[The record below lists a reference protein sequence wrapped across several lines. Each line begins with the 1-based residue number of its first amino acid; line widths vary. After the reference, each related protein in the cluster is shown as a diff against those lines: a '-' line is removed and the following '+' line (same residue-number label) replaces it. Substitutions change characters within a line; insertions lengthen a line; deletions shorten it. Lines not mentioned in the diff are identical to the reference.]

1 MNFTKLNSFGHL
13 SNTIV
18 LRESVVVKDG
28 EHQRL
33 VEGVGVRD
41 VLEQERLVEE
51 WVERLP
57 VHLCL
62 KLLHPLRLG
71 DEEDL
76 RKRKP

>member
-1 MNFTKLNSFGHL
+1 MEFTKLNSFGHL

-33 VEGVGVRD
+33 VEGVSVRN

>member
-57 VHLCL
+57 VHLRL